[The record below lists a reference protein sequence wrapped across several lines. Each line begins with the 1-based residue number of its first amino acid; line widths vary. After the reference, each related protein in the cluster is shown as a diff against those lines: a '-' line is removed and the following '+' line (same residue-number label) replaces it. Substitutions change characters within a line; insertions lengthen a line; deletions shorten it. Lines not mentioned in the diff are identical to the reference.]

1 MGLAALFLAVL
12 VADAVLAGPVPQP
25 EPQQHKQQLAE
36 RAELVKY
43 TQSQLDAAEQRL
55 QEARTALIKVRP
67 PQPGPCWAWPGPVQ
81 TLRPLRTSKC
91 THFIT
96 VRHRAPP
103 FGPWALSVFNF
114 EALGVRARS
123 SSRGPRLAPQV
134 EKQGTCRCNDRGR
147 RGMLQAPS
155 RGGVGRGGER
165 AAYTASARRV
175 QPAVA

>member
-25 EPQQHKQQLAE
+25 EPQHKQQLAE

-67 PQPGPCWAWPGPVQ
+67 LQPGPCWASLGLARACPNTTSPSDVQ
-81 TLRPLRTSKC
+81 VHALHHCPTPRP
-91 THFIT
+91 
-96 VRHRAPP
+96 
-103 FGPWALSVFNF
+103 
-114 EALGVRARS
+114 ALGPCRSLISRPSGSEPAAARVARG
-123 SSRGPRLAPQV
+123 SRRRLRNKALAGATTAV
-134 EKQGTCRCNDRGR
+134 S
-147 RGMLQAPS
+147 GMLQAPS

-165 AAYTASARRV
+165 AAYPAPARRV